1 MNGMKTAGWGVRLL
15 TVALLAGCGTTGS
28 NGGRTPD
35 NVRDD
40 KQIETDVGQLF
51 TQDPVLRERNFRV
64 ECYNGVVILTGRLYS
79 EEERKKAVSLPRYVG
94 GVKDIVDRFV
104 VRPPDQ

>member
-1 MNGMKTAGWGVRLL
+1 MKAAGWSAWVL
-15 TVALLAGCGTTGS
+15 TAAMLSSCGTTGS

-94 GVKDIVDRFV
+94 GVQEIVDRLV
-104 VRPPDQ
+104 VRPPDR